1 MKEQG
6 KIDQER
12 DFEDLMSN
20 IEKESYAVNGTI
32 EAQSTFAMNSPDFK
46 SAKNK
51 INDKQNFNLEF
62 ITSMQ
67 GGKEDHS

>member
-1 MKEQG
+1 
-6 KIDQER
+6 
-12 DFEDLMSN
+12 
-20 IEKESYAVNGTI
+20 
-32 EAQSTFAMNSPDFK
+32 MNSPDFK

-51 INDKQNFNLEF
+51 INDKPNFNLEF